1 MTIDQLDALL
11 ALVEHGTTGRAATAL
26 RITQSAVSKRVSALE
41 GDVGAELLEK
51 DGRRVRLTTHGAR
64 FVRRVRGPLGDL
76 KSALLLEDSA
86 PRGTISISVSESVLS
101 SWGAGLLAVAARSIE
116 GLVLQPHA
124 HRSPVA
130 LDRVRS
136 GDCLLA
142 LVAGESDAASD
153 LDSFELLEEE
163 MVLVPAQGQ
172 GAALRRALASREP
185 IPVLTIEPTAATWR
199 SVARR
204 LPHLRRE
211 AGVELV
217 VEHVVESFACAVQ
230 MARAGM
236 ANALAPLGVVRAL
249 GVRRP
254 LRFPAPGLVR
264 PVSVAARKTTFN
276 RALVREFVAALN
288 EQVARGPGA

>member
-26 RITQSAVSKRVSALE
+26 RITQSAVSKRVAALE
-41 GDVGAELLEK
+41 DDVGASLLEK
-51 DGRRVRLTTHGAR
+51 DGRRVRLTTHGER
-64 FVRRVRGPLGDL
+64 LVRRVRGPLGDL
-76 KSALLLEDSA
+76 KSALSFEDAA
-86 PRGTISISVSESVLS
+86 PRGTLSISVSESVLS
-101 SWGAGLLAVAARSIE
+101 SWGAGLLAVAARSVP

-130 LDRVRS
+130 LDRVRA

-142 LVAGESDAASD
+142 LVAGESDAAPD
-153 LDSFELLEEE
+153 LDFFELLAEE

-172 GAALRRALASREP
+172 GAALRRDLSSQVP
-185 IPVLTIEPTAATWR
+185 IPVLTIEPAAATWR

-211 AGVELV
+211 AGVEIV
-217 VEHVVESFACAVQ
+217 VEQVVESFACAVQ

-236 ANALAPLGVVRAL
+236 AHALAPLGVVRAL

-254 LRFPAPGLVR
+254 LRFPDPGLTR

-276 RALVREFVAALN
+276 RALVREFVSALT
-288 EQVARGPGA
+288 EQVERGPGT